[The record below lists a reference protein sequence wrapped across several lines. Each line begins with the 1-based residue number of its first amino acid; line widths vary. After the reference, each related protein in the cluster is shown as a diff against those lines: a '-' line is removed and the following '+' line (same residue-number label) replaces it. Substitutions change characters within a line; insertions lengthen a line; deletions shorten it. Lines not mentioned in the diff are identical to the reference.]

1 MSNTTYPNIDMKSTG
16 KLLKEKIAQAGYSVK
31 DIQDLLRLSCPQ
43 PIYRWYAGKV
53 LPSVDHL
60 YTLGKLLNIHMDDLI
75 VPKEVPVKIID
86 MNILSSSE
94 KRLYI
99 YWSRLAKSA

>member
-1 MSNTTYPNIDMKSTG
+1 MSHTIYPNIDMKSTG
-16 KLLKEKIAQAGYSVK
+16 KLIKQKITQAGYSVK
-31 DIQDLLRLSCPQ
+31 DIQELLMLSCPQ

-60 YTLGKLLNIHMDDLI
+60 FTLGRLLNIHMDDLI
-75 VPKEVPVKIID
+75 VPKEAQVKSID
-86 MNILSSSE
+86 PNSLPSRE

-99 YWSRLAKSA
+99 YWNYLAKIA

>member
-1 MSNTTYPNIDMKSTG
+1 MSHTIYPNIDMKSTG
-16 KLLKEKIAQAGYSVK
+16 KMLKQKITQAGYSVK
-31 DIQDLLRLSCPQ
+31 DIQELLMLSCPQ

-60 YTLGKLLNIHMDDLI
+60 FTLSRLLNIHMDDLI
-75 VPKEVPVKIID
+75 VPKEAPVKSID
-86 MNILSSSE
+86 LNTLSSRE

-99 YWSRLAKSA
+99 YWNYLAKIA